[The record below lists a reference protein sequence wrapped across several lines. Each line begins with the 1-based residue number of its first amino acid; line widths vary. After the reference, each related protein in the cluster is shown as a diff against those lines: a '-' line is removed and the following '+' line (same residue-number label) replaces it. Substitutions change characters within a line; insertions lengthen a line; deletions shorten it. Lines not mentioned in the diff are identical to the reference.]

1 MVGLDETASNLH
13 CVLLSPGAFQGGKDL
28 PVTLHSDLQVLDS
41 GDL

>member
-1 MVGLDETASNLH
+1 MKLQVTCIAS
-13 CVLLSPGAFQGGKDL
+13 CFAQVLLQGGQDL